1 MIKSLSF
8 YTQEQADN
16 MYVTK
21 TSLETTL
28 EDYVTIAMLGGD
40 DIEG

>member
-16 MYVTK
+16 RYVTN

-28 EDYVTIAMLGGD
+28 KGYVTIAMLGGD